1 MDFDGFTTWL
11 LTIVDKWVYRFKS
24 RSGGIP
30 MKYKVCLVAC
40 GNEQQH
46 GMDFQETF
54 ALLAKWS
61 IIHSLVSLAIEHGWE
76 ILHMDVN
83 FFFLNKQIREDVYV
97 KNLMDSSFLVFN
109 VRYVN

>member
-1 MDFDGFTTWL
+1 
-11 LTIVDKWVYRFKS
+11 
-24 RSGGIP
+24 

-40 GNEQQH
+40 GNEQQQ

-54 ALLAKWS
+54 ALVAKWS

-76 ILHMDVN
+76 ILHMDVK
-83 FFFLNKQIREDVYV
+83 FVFLNGQIRKMYMLN
-97 KNLMDSSFLVFN
+97 NLMDSSFLVLN